1 MSYRIYLHMFNQANY
16 NRLKL
21 NEFVIGDTVI
31 IKLKQFPTGKGYYGI
46 LHAFDVKDVKI
57 IGKPLSWV
65 LNGDLKLDQYT
76 FYTSSIESIQPY
88 TREAAT
94 EARQEA
100 NELLRN
106 ERLNLLLQNPPFQT

>member
-1 MSYRIYLHMFNQANY
+1 MLYRIYLHMINQANY

-21 NEFVIGDTVI
+21 DEFVVGDTVI
-31 IKLKQFPTGKGYYGI
+31 IKIKQFPAGKEYYGI
-46 LHAFDVKDVKI
+46 LYAFDVKDVKI

-88 TREAAT
+88 TREVAI
-94 EARQEA
+94 EARQA
-100 NELLRN
+100 NELLRT
-106 ERLNLLLQNPPFQT
+106 ERLNLLFQNPPFQT